1 MPFQS
6 WPCLPD
12 PRWGPV
18 HAMSDF
24 ADPTFDHVSNNTHV
38 NDDSI
43 LEIILDSIHSIQFN
57 CCTASR
63 SSLQTNVCKC
73 VRVWGARPTLHLS
86 KNSNHSRGWRIGNGT
101 EIYKTVKGVDGIFRK
116 NFCRFDY
123 GKRPRYESSKSHT
136 GALMKARPCGLF
148 PCLLTRNRLFTGAGL
163 IAPTRPAASGT
174 LRRICSRATC
184 GRGRVRIR
192 TPG

>member
-12 PRWGPV
+12 PRWGAGAYHV
-18 HAMSDF
+18 GLCGSDIRSRVKQH
-24 ADPTFDHVSNNTHV
+24 TRERRLNTRDHSRFN
-38 NDDSI
+38 
-43 LEIILDSIHSIQFN
+43 SIQFN

-63 SSLQTNVCKC
+63 SSLKTKVCKC